1 MFDKSKKIKATKKE
15 FCNIGNVAD
24 LDDLDFLDH
33 QIDNLN
39 NNMPVTEKLSD
50 IDKNEVADML
60 NCMLDENEDKI

>member
-1 MFDKSKKIKATKKE
+1 
-15 FCNIGNVAD
+15 
-24 LDDLDFLDH
+24 LDDLEFIDL

-60 NCMLDENEDKI
+60 NCMLDENED